1 MFILKWIG
9 YALAVMFIAWLIPGI
24 TVSGIWSALLVAV
37 VLGLI
42 NTLIKPILMFI
53 SLPLNFL
60 TFGLF
65 TLLINGALMLLAG
78 AITPGFQIN
87 GFWSAFWGALVL
99 SLIATIINMI
109 TKKPE
114 MD

>member
-42 NTLIKPILMFI
+42 NTLIKPILMF
-53 SLPLNFL
+53 
-60 TFGLF
+60 
-65 TLLINGALMLLAG
+65 
-78 AITPGFQIN
+78 
-87 GFWSAFWGALVL
+87 
-99 SLIATIINMI
+99 
-109 TKKPE
+109 
-114 MD
+114 